1 MFMFMPKPLTTSK
14 SSLLHD
20 MARTA
25 THTFAW
31 GLMAG
36 SAGMAVAQTLAT
48 ETAPTQ
54 TLPTVHPIAQ
64 TQRLTDWLRS
74 NADTANQAYPLA
86 TAWTTPEEKRHQTQA
101 HQELLQKLQQTLQAP
116 NTNPL
121 LVWMKDQ
128 APTGRMRLPAVQM
141 EWLDANPQR
150 TPVLQPGDTLTT
162 VTRSGHVSLLNGDG
176 QGCKMPHQAGWAPH
190 DYWHACPAMASLADH
205 TLWVIQPNGRVQ
217 ATSAASWNP
226 MRQPHL
232 APHALLWTGWPPS
245 SLKPGTSESTR
256 EQLNMA
262 TAQWLAQRTDGLAS
276 WINRWPVTPTPP
288 QPHHAKPVTQD
299 WTGLQGPRFDPIPS
313 ASNWGVVGLMQTPT
327 ARMRPAGSF
336 ALNYHQTSPYSLLNV
351 MLQPLDGVEAGFRYT
366 SISNRMYGPED
377 FSGSQGYKD
386 KSFEIKARLW
396 NESAWLPAMA
406 AGIRDLGGTGLFGS
420 EYLVASKRWG
430 RLDFSMGMAW
440 GYLGNRQNLSNP
452 LSVVSSRFDQR
463 QNNVGNG
470 GTVSTQSFFRGRTA
484 LFGGVE
490 YQSPWGPVLK
500 AEYDSNNYQHEP
512 FANTQAQKSP
522 INLGLVYRLAPG
534 LDLSLGRE
542 RGTTWSVGFTLF
554 TDLSRLAIPKVTDT
568 PAPPVALQRPTA
580 APNWPKTG
588 QDIQAL
594 TQWQVQQ
601 IQRQDN
607 TLILDLTESDTA
619 YHPPRIDKAMAVIQR
634 DAPADITHIEL
645 RHRAVGDVLTVDHID
660 REAWLQPFAQPARTS
675 TPEPAV
681 AHSYPPAHSLAP
693 GRPLLTNAAPL
704 YSLTPGIHLNQT
716 LGGPDAFVLYQLNLK
731 LNGQLALPGDVQLK
745 GSLNAGLVNNYDRFK
760 YTAPSDL
767 PRVRTYMREYL
778 TTSRLTVPN
787 LYLSRVQRLS
797 THWTSAVYGGYLES
811 MFAGVGGEVLY
822 RQPGS
827 RWAAGVDINQVKQ
840 RDFAQNFSLRD
851 YKATTGHAS
860 LYWQTPWQNVNMA
873 LSMGQYLAQ
882 DRGATLSMSRTFD
895 NGVTMGAFATKT
907 NVSAAQFGEGSFNKG
922 VFWSIPFDAF
932 MTSSSRQV
940 AYFNWVPLTRDG
952 GAILNRP
959 VQLMNET
966 RLLDPRLLTQRP
978 AQFPD
983 DQRIPDDRKH

>member
-1 MFMFMPKPLTTSK
+1 MPIPHAISNRSPMQNL
-14 SSLLHD
+14 
-20 MARTA
+20 ARTVTQTWA
-25 THTFAW
+25 LS
-31 GLMAG
+31 LMAG
-36 SAGMAVAQTLAT
+36 SAGMVVAQTAHT
-48 ETAPTQ
+48 EIQ
-54 TLPTVHPIAQ
+54 PTVYPIAQ
-64 TQRLTDWLRS
+64 TQRLTEWLRS
-74 NADTANQAYPLA
+74 NADTADQAYPLA

-101 HQELLQKLQQTLQAP
+101 HHELLQKLQQTLQSP
-116 NTNPL
+116 SNNPL
-121 LVWMKDQ
+121 LVWMQDQ

-141 EWLDANPQR
+141 DWLDANPQR
-150 TPVLQPGDTLTT
+150 TPILQPGDTLTT
-162 VTRSGHVSLLNGDG
+162 VTRSGHVSLLRADG
-176 QGCKMPHQAGWAPH
+176 QGCKMPHQTGWAPH
-190 DYWHACPAMASLADH
+190 DYWHACPATAPLADQ

-217 ATSAASWNP
+217 TTSAANWNP
-226 MRQPHL
+226 MRQPEL
-232 APHALLWTGWPPS
+232 APHALLWTGWPQG
-245 SLKPGTSESTR
+245 SLKPGTPESTR

-262 TAQWLAQRTDGLAS
+262 TAQWLAHRTDGLAS
-276 WINRWPVTPTPP
+276 WTNRWPVTQTPP
-288 QPHHAKPVTQD
+288 QPRQTKPVTQD
-299 WTGLQGPRFDPIPS
+299 WTGLQGPRFDPVPS

-336 ALNYHQTSPYSLLNV
+336 GLNYHRTSPYSMINV

-366 SISNRMYGPED
+366 DIANRMYGPAD
-377 FSGSQGYKD
+377 LSGSQSAKD

-396 NESAWLPAMA
+396 NESAWLPAVS

-420 EYLVASKRWG
+420 EYLVGSKRWG
-430 RLDFSMGMAW
+430 RLDFSLGMAW
-440 GYLGNRQNLSNP
+440 GHLGSRQNLANP
-452 LSVVSSRFDQR
+452 LSMVSSRFDQR
-463 QNNVGNG
+463 QNDVGSG

-542 RGTTWSVGFTLF
+542 RGTTWSVGFTLY
-554 TDLSRLAIPKVTDT
+554 TDLSRLAIPKLTDT
-568 PAPPVALQRPTA
+568 PAPPVALQAPSA
-580 APNWPKTG
+580 APHWLKTG

-607 TLILDLTESDTA
+607 TLILDLMESDTA
-619 YHPPRIDKAMAVIQR
+619 YHTPRINKAMAVLQR

-645 RHRAVGDVLTVDHID
+645 RHRALGDVLTVDHID

-675 TPEPAV
+675 TPAPAV
-681 AHSYPPAHSLAP
+681 THSYPPAHSLAP
-693 GRPLLTNAAPL
+693 GNTLQANAPKP
-704 YSLTPGIHLNQT
+704 YSLTPGIHLNQSI
-716 LGGPDAFVLYQLNLK
+716 GGPDAFVLYQLNLK
-731 LNGQLALPGDVQLK
+731 LNGQLALPADVQLS
-745 GSLNAGLVNNYDRFK
+745 GSLNAGLLNNYDRFK

-778 TTSRLTVPN
+778 TESRITLPN

-797 THWTSAVYGGYLES
+797 THWTSAVYAGYLES
-811 MFAGVGGEVLY
+811 MFGGVGGEVLY

-827 RWAAGVDINQVKQ
+827 RWAAGLDINQVKQ
-840 RDFAQNFSLRD
+840 RDFAQDFSFRD
-851 YKATTGHAS
+851 YKAKTGHAS
-860 LYWQTPWQNVNMA
+860 LYWQTPWQDVNMA
-873 LSMGQYLAQ
+873 LSVGQYLAK
-882 DRGATLSMSRTFD
+882 DRGMTLSLSRTFD

-922 VFWSIPFDAF
+922 VFWSIPFDAL
-932 MTSSSRQV
+932 MTSSSRQT
-940 AYFNWVPLTRDG
+940 AYFNWTPLTRDG
-952 GAILNRP
+952 GAMLNRP
-959 VQLMNET
+959 VQLMNAT
-966 RLLDPRLLTQRP
+966 RLLDPRMLTQRP
-978 AQFPD
+978 AEFPE

>member
-1 MFMFMPKPLTTSK
+1 MFKPKSMPHTIPNRSPLQ
-14 SSLLHD
+14 D

-25 THTFAW
+25 TQTWALS
-31 GLMAG
+31 LMAG
-36 SAGMAVAQTLAT
+36 SAGMVVAQTV
-48 ETAPTQ
+48 PTKIQ
-54 TLPTVHPIAQ
+54 PTVHPIAQ
-64 TQRLTDWLRS
+64 TQRLTDWLRT
-74 NADTANQAYPLA
+74 NADTADKAYPLA
-86 TAWTTPEEKRHQTQA
+86 TAWTTPEEARKQTQA
-101 HQELLQKLQQTLQAP
+101 HQELLQKLQQTLQSP
-116 NTNPL
+116 SNNPL
-121 LVWMKDQ
+121 LVWMQDQ
-128 APTGRMRLPAVQM
+128 AATGRMRLPAVQM

-150 TPVLQPGDTLTT
+150 TPILQPGDTLTT
-162 VTRSGHVSLLNGDG
+162 QTRTDHISLLRGDG
-176 QGCKMPHQAGWAPH
+176 QGCKMAHQSGWAPH
-190 DYWHACPAMASLADH
+190 DYLYACPATASLADH

-217 ATSAASWNP
+217 TTSAAHWNP
-226 MRQPHL
+226 MLQPQL
-232 APHALLWTGWPPS
+232 APHALLWTGWPQS
-245 SLKPGTSESTR
+245 SLKPGTPESTR

-276 WINRWPVTPTPP
+276 WINRWPVTQTPA
-288 QPHHAKPVTQD
+288 QSRQTQTARED

-336 ALNYHQTSPYSLLNV
+336 GLNYHRTSPYSMINV
-351 MLQPLDGVEAGFRYT
+351 MLQPLDGLEAGFRYT
-366 SISNRMYGPED
+366 DISNRLYGPAD
-377 FSGSQGYKD
+377 LSGSQSMKD

-440 GYLGNRQNLSNP
+440 GYLGSRQNLSNP

-463 QNNVGNG
+463 QNDVGSG

-490 YQSPWGPVLK
+490 YQTPWGPVLK
-500 AEYDSNNYQHEP
+500 AEYDSNNYQQEP
-512 FANTQAQKSP
+512 FANTQAQKTP
-522 INLGLVYRLAPG
+522 LNLGLVYRLAPG

-542 RGTTWSVGFTLF
+542 RGTTWSLGFTLY
-554 TDLSRLAIPKVTDT
+554 TDLSRLAIPKLTDK
-568 PAPPVALQRPTA
+568 PAPPVALQAPPTA
-580 APNWPKTG
+580 PDWPKTG

-601 IQRQDN
+601 IQRRDN

-619 YHPPRIDKAMAVIQR
+619 YHPPRIDKAMAVLQR

-645 RHRAVGDVLTVDHID
+645 RHRASGDVLTVDHID

-675 TPEPAV
+675 TPAPAV
-681 AHSYPPAHSLAP
+681 THSYPPAHSLPP
-693 GRPLLTNAAPL
+693 GRPLQTTAPKL
-704 YSLTPGIHLNQT
+704 YSLTPGIHLNQSI
-716 LGGPDAFVLYQLNLK
+716 GGPDAFVLYQLNLK
-731 LNGQLALPGDVQLK
+731 LNGQLALPGDVQLS
-745 GSLNAGLVNNYDRFK
+745 GSLNAGLLNNYDRFK
-760 YTAPSDL
+760 YTAPSEL

-778 TTSRLTVPN
+778 TESRITLPN

-797 THWTSAVYGGYLES
+797 THWTSAIYAGYLES
-811 MFAGVGGEVLY
+811 MFAGVGGEMLY

-827 RWAAGVDINQVKQ
+827 RWAAGLDINQVKQ
-840 RDFAQNFSLRD
+840 RDFAQNFSFRD
-851 YKATTGHAS
+851 YKAKTGHAS
-860 LYWQTPWQNVNMA
+860 LYWQTPWQDVNMA
-873 LSMGQYLAQ
+873 LSVGQYLAQ
-882 DRGATLSMSRTFD
+882 DRGMTLSMSRTFD

-922 VFWSIPFDAF
+922 VFWSIPFDAL
-932 MTSSSRQV
+932 MTSSSRQT
-940 AYFNWVPLTRDG
+940 AYFNWTPLTRDG
-952 GAILNRP
+952 GAMLNRP
-959 VQLMNET
+959 VQLMNAT

-978 AQFPD
+978 AEFPE

>member
-1 MFMFMPKPLTTSK
+1 MFKPKSMPHTIPNRSPLQ
-14 SSLLHD
+14 D

-25 THTFAW
+25 TQTWALS
-31 GLMAG
+31 LMAG
-36 SAGMAVAQTLAT
+36 SAGMVVAQTV
-48 ETAPTQ
+48 PTKIQ
-54 TLPTVHPIAQ
+54 PTVHPIAQ
-64 TQRLTDWLRS
+64 TQRLTDWLRT
-74 NADTANQAYPLA
+74 NADTADKAYPLA
-86 TAWTTPEEKRHQTQA
+86 TAWTTPEEARKQTQA
-101 HQELLQKLQQTLQAP
+101 HQELLQKLQQTLQSP
-116 NTNPL
+116 SNNPL
-121 LVWMKDQ
+121 LVWMQDQ
-128 APTGRMRLPAVQM
+128 AATGRMRLPAVQM

-150 TPVLQPGDTLTT
+150 TPILQPGDTLTT
-162 VTRSGHVSLLNGDG
+162 QPRSDHISLLRGDG
-176 QGCKMPHQAGWAPH
+176 QGCKMAHQSGWAPH
-190 DYWHACPAMASLADH
+190 DYLYACPATASLADH

-217 ATSAASWNP
+217 TTSAAHWNP
-226 MRQPHL
+226 MLQPQL
-232 APHALLWTGWPPS
+232 APHALLWTGWPQS
-245 SLKPGTSESTR
+245 SLKPGTPESTR

-276 WINRWPVTPTPP
+276 WINRWPVTQTPA
-288 QPHHAKPVTQD
+288 QSRQTQTARED

-336 ALNYHQTSPYSLLNV
+336 GLNYHQTSPYSMINV
-351 MLQPLDGVEAGFRYT
+351 MLQPLDGLEAGFRYT
-366 SISNRMYGPED
+366 DISNRLYGPAD
-377 FSGSQGYKD
+377 LSGSQSMKD

-440 GYLGNRQNLSNP
+440 GYLGSRQNLSNP

-463 QNNVGNG
+463 QNDVGSG
-470 GTVSTQSFFRGRTA
+470 GTVSTKSFFRGRTA

-490 YQSPWGPVLK
+490 YQTPWGPVLK

-512 FANTQAQKSP
+512 FANTQAQKTP
-522 INLGLVYRLAPG
+522 LNLGLVYRLAPG

-542 RGTTWSVGFTLF
+542 RGTTWSLGFTLY
-554 TDLSRLAIPKVTDT
+554 TDLSRLAIPKLTDK
-568 PAPPVALQRPTA
+568 PAPPVALQAPPTA
-580 APNWPKTG
+580 PDWPKTG

-601 IQRQDN
+601 IQRRDN

-619 YHPPRIDKAMAVIQR
+619 YHPPRIDKAMAVLQR

-645 RHRAVGDVLTVDHID
+645 RHRGSGDVLTVDHID

-675 TPEPAV
+675 TPAPAV
-681 AHSYPPAHSLAP
+681 THSYPPAHSLPP
-693 GRPLLTNAAPL
+693 GRPLQTTAPKL
-704 YSLTPGIHLNQT
+704 YSLTPGIHLNQSI
-716 LGGPDAFVLYQLNLK
+716 GGPDAFVLYQLNLK
-731 LNGQLALPGDVQLK
+731 LNGQLALPGDVQLS
-745 GSLNAGLVNNYDRFK
+745 GSLNAGLLNNYDRFK
-760 YTAPSDL
+760 YTAPSEL

-778 TTSRLTVPN
+778 TESRITLPN

-797 THWTSAVYGGYLES
+797 THWTSAIYAGYLES
-811 MFAGVGGEVLY
+811 MFAGVGGEMLY

-827 RWAAGVDINQVKQ
+827 RWAAGLDINQVKQ
-840 RDFAQNFSLRD
+840 RDFAQNFSFRD
-851 YKATTGHAS
+851 YKAKTGHAS
-860 LYWQTPWQNVNMA
+860 LYWQTPWQDVNMA
-873 LSMGQYLAQ
+873 LSVGQYLAQ
-882 DRGATLSMSRTFD
+882 DRGMTLSMSRTFD

-922 VFWSIPFDAF
+922 VFWSIPFDAL
-932 MTSSSRQV
+932 MTSSSRQT
-940 AYFNWVPLTRDG
+940 AYFNWTPLTRDG
-952 GAILNRP
+952 GAMLNRP
-959 VQLMNET
+959 VQLMNAT

-978 AQFPD
+978 AEFPE